1 MTPADLKVWQV
12 NNGYTYE
19 SAAKALGV
27 SRATYARYLKYDEL
41 PRYIV
46 LACLAINHNLHK

>member
-1 MTPADLKVWQV
+1 MTTSDLKAWQWQHD
-12 NNGYTYE
+12 YTYE

-27 SRATYARYLKYDEL
+27 SRATYARYLKSGEL
-41 PRYIV
+41 PRYIM